1 MFRIHDPS
9 VDPDAPGG
17 PLAPVGA
24 LISTNR
30 EQLWVGSLQE
40 DIDVRLVL
48 EEWDEAPPPCGDAWD
63 EEAKGSIYLRGQLS
77 ISMGLAGTA
86 VRGLRLAGGVGD
98 YSVRVYAGNRDQVT
112 RRYAQLFDRHRNPL
126 SDEFQQEK
134 KTLEGLER
142 YLVQLW
148 RESLASD
155 GLEPAVPGRPDGGPG
170 GVRAG
175 RPGPPP
181 DAWPARLARR
191 RLCPAEGAA
200 DLAALRRRQPRSRWC
215 WPRRA
220 GCSGGWPPVPVA
232 AIAVARGARARRG
245 GRTRAVRAE
254 RDHRVDHQRDHRDEQ
269 HREQRADD
277 ARPGRAQ
284 DAGRPGA
291 PECRHAG
298 GQPRIVSREPPLDLG
313 ERTLL
318 VHRQRHSATSAS
330 CTG

>member
-17 PLAPVGA
+17 PLPPVGA

-63 EEAKGSIYLRGQLS
+63 EEAKGAIYLRGQLS

-112 RRYAQLFDRHRNPL
+112 RRYAQLFDHHRNPL

-148 RESLASD
+148 RESLGAT
-155 GLEPAVPGRPDGGPG
+155 GHRPAALYRPDGGYG
-170 GVRAG
+170 TAGVDV
-175 RPGPPP
+175 PE
-181 DAWPARLARR
+181 PAA
-191 RLCPAEGAA
+191 
-200 DLAALRRRQPRSRWC
+200 
-215 WPRRA
+215 
-220 GCSGGWPPVPVA
+220 
-232 AIAVARGARARRG
+232 
-245 GRTRAVRAE
+245 
-254 RDHRVDHQRDHRDEQ
+254 
-269 HREQRADD
+269 
-277 ARPGRAQ
+277 
-284 DAGRPGA
+284 
-291 PECRHAG
+291 
-298 GQPRIVSREPPLDLG
+298 
-313 ERTLL
+313 
-318 VHRQRHSATSAS
+318 
-330 CTG
+330 

>member
-1 MFRIHDPS
+1 MSRRLLQLVIPVTPERRMFRIHDPS

-148 RESLASD
+148 RESLASN
-155 GLEPAVPGRPDGGPG
+155 GPQPAAPAALTRVTGGRLATRPGQLPDSRPTWPDRWQCCRGRGRRGRGGTGRAGACIRRRERGVLRRAAGPG
-170 GVRAG
+170 GRG
-175 RPGPPP
+175 RH
-181 DAWPARLARR
+181 
-191 RLCPAEGAA
+191 
-200 DLAALRRRQPRSRWC
+200 
-215 WPRRA
+215 
-220 GCSGGWPPVPVA
+220 
-232 AIAVARGARARRG
+232 VARGARGRRAG
-245 GRTRAVRAE
+245 STRVRAE
-254 RDHRVDHQRDHRDEQ
+254 RDHRVDH
-269 HREQRADD
+269 
-277 ARPGRAQ
+277 
-284 DAGRPGA
+284 
-291 PECRHAG
+291 
-298 GQPRIVSREPPLDLG
+298 
-313 ERTLL
+313 
-318 VHRQRHSATSAS
+318 
-330 CTG
+330 

>member
-1 MFRIHDPS
+1 MSRRLLQLVIPVTPERRMFRIHDPT

-17 PLAPVGA
+17 PLPPVGA

-98 YSVRVYAGNRDQVT
+98 YSLRVYAGNRDQVT

-148 RESLASD
+148 RESLATHSP
-155 GLEPAVPGRPDGGPG
+155 GLRSLAGLTAVPAATGRST
-170 GVRAG
+170 
-175 RPGPPP
+175 RPGPPRDRWLP
-181 DAWPARLARR
+181 DSQAPDSRSRDSRPPGPGWYPCYARPRARR
-191 RLCPAEGAA
+191 RQTRSRSCSPTRAGHCAAGRRFRWPRLTRCP
-200 DLAALRRRQPRSRWC
+200 RTPRSAWRAYA
-215 WPRRA
+215 RRA
-220 GCSGGWPPVPVA
+220 
-232 AIAVARGARARRG
+232 RGTGSSRRPS
-245 GRTRAVRAE
+245 
-254 RDHRVDHQRDHRDEQ
+254 
-269 HREQRADD
+269 
-277 ARPGRAQ
+277 ARPSPRA
-284 DAGRPGA
+284 GP
-291 PECRHAG
+291 
-298 GQPRIVSREPPLDLG
+298 
-313 ERTLL
+313 
-318 VHRQRHSATSAS
+318 
-330 CTG
+330 

>member
-1 MFRIHDPS
+1 MSRRLLQLVIPVTPERRMFRIHDPS

-17 PLAPVGA
+17 PLPPVGA

-148 RESLASD
+148 RESLASN
-155 GLEPAVPGRPDGGPG
+155 GPQPAAPSRPDERSG
-170 GVRAG
+170 RATG
-175 RPGPPP
+175 LATRPGPLP
-181 DAWPARLARR
+181 DSRPTWPDRCRCSARPRAARTR
-191 RLCPAEGAA
+191 RH
-200 DLAALRRRQPRSRWC
+200 RSRSRSADASGEFC
-215 WPRRA
+215 A
-220 GCSGGWPPVPVA
+220 GPPVPVA
-232 AIAVARGARARRG
+232 VIDTLLEVPALGGPGARAC
-245 GRTRAVRAE
+245 VRNGIIA
-254 RDHRVDHQRDHRDEQ
+254 
-269 HREQRADD
+269 
-277 ARPGRAQ
+277 
-284 DAGRPGA
+284 
-291 PECRHAG
+291 
-298 GQPRIVSREPPLDLG
+298 
-313 ERTLL
+313 
-318 VHRQRHSATSAS
+318 
-330 CTG
+330 